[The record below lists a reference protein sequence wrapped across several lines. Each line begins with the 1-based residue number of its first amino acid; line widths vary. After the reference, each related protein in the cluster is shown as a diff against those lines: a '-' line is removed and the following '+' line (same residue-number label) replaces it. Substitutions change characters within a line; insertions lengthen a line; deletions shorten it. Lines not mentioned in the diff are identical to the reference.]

1 MKRIYITLLVLMI
14 CSTAKALP
22 EKPLNTVFKGDS
34 VCIFTNDK
42 RGQPYEGRIY
52 VYIGEVSQDKGY
64 IGGYDKL
71 YKNIKTPIAPL
82 DCISIDA
89 SHFKSNVPYDVTLDM
104 IPSYSTRICLDKTV
118 KPFVIKNVV
127 NGFDCENKILN
138 KEKDGF
144 FQRLFNLM

>member
-1 MKRIYITLLVLMI
+1 MI

-22 EKPLNTVFKGDS
+22 EKPLNTVFKGNS

-71 YKNIKTPIAPL
+71 YKNIKIPIAPL

-127 NGFDCENKILN
+127 NGFECENRILN
-138 KEKDGF
+138 KAGKGF
-144 FQRLFNLM
+144 FERLFNF